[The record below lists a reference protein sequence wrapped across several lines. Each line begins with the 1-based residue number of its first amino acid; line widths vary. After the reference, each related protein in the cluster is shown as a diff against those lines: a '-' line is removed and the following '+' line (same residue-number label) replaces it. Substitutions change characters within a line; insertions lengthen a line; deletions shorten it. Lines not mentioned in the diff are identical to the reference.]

1 MKKTFIPTKIFSLEI
16 STLEQKIDNDTT
28 EKPSSNE
35 IKYPSSSIL
44 LEICKD
50 EYTKEK
56 ERATNFE
63 TKAGLFLTGIIALIT
78 IYLDIIPF
86 QKISS
91 NLLTAA
97 DNITIIFTTIYC
109 LLLLLAFI
117 FIILSFFH
125 FTCVLDS
132 QKYMRV
138 EYDNLNC
145 EQNNMAAPD
154 LVMYA
159 MNQHY
164 YQILKHNTSI
174 NNKKA
179 NKFSLGIKFTLIAFI
194 LLIISTIL
202 ILFI

>member
-1 MKKTFIPTKIFSLEI
+1 MKKIFIPQKILSLEI
-16 STLEQKIDNDTT
+16 STIEQETNQEKIQNTS
-28 EKPSSNE
+28 ENE
-35 IKYPSSSIL
+35 IKYPSASIL

-50 EYTKEK
+50 EYSKER
-56 ERATNFE
+56 ERATNYE
-63 TKAGLFLTGIIALIT
+63 TKAGLFLSGIIALIT

-86 QKISS
+86 KKIST
-91 NLLTAA
+91 NLLSST
-97 DNITIIFTTIYC
+97 NNFTIIITSIYC
-109 LLLLLAFI
+109 LLLLISFI

-125 FTCVLDS
+125 FTYILDS
-132 QKYMRV
+132 KKYMRV

-145 EQNNMAAPD
+145 EQNNMAVPD

-174 NNKKA
+174 NNIKA
-179 NKFSLGIKFTLIAFI
+179 NKFSLGIKFTLIAFV